1 MKTNDLRIAY
11 DIDGVPKGSN
21 CAVIIRHADRGGP
34 LNQVVRTDEKLNEL
48 GIRRSERFG
57 YLLER
62 FTELRSFSSPVDRCK
77 ETCKNIS
84 LGYGGFLEPS
94 ITELLGMS
102 APFMVDPKRAYDKMK
117 EVGLLGFVDLYVK
130 DSLDRSI
137 VLPCSEGAKM
147 LFSYAIENIRPMRE
161 ALACSLR
168 TIWSSRHPWPTIWI
182 RLQGSGPSTLLGRH
196 GPLHRRGHVHRKV
209 RRKGNIGQR
218 YWSPDGQMIR
228 VWPSI
233 HSGPWY
239 AC

>member
-147 LFSYAIENIRPMRE
+147 LFSYAIENIRPMRGGVGVFVTHDMIITPPM
-161 ALACSLR
+161 AYYFGYDYKD
-168 TIWSSRHPWPTIWI
+168 
-182 RLQGSGPSTLLGRH
+182 QGLVPFLDGMVLYTEGDTYIVRYDGREISVN
-196 GPLHRRGHVHRKV
+196 G
-209 RRKGNIGQR
+209 IGV
-218 YWSPDGQMIR
+218 PMGK
-228 VWPSI
+228 
-233 HSGPWY
+233 
-239 AC
+239 